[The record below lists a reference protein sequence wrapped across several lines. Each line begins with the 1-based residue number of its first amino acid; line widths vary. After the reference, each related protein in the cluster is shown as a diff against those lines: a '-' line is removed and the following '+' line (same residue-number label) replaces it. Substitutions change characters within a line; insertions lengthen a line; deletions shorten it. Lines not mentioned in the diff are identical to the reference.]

1 MNRLIMK
8 RMEPNNRRGFLRKMS
23 LGALSTLLGADIVF
37 SKSMPAGYLPVI
49 FQDKDLGDVLGKDRE
64 MMVLNKQ
71 PWNIESPAHLLD
83 DKVTPVSKM
92 FVRNNGLMPE
102 NISVKDWTLEIGGE
116 SVFERKTYTLEQL
129 KSKFPLHTYQLVL
142 ECGGNGRKEFFPP
155 TEGNQWD
162 VGAVSCAEWTGIRL
176 RDLLEDIGI
185 KENAVYIGYHGVDG
199 HISRDPEK
207 EAISRGIPIAKAME
221 DETILAFQMNGEDI
235 PLVHGY
241 PLRLIA
247 SGFPASVSGKW
258 LKGLSIR
265 DKVHD
270 GAKMESPSYRI
281 PRDPV
286 EPGATVAPEDMYI
299 IESMPVKSIITYP
312 KSGALLHKSKLSI
325 RGHAWAGH
333 LSVKA
338 VSYSID
344 FGATWNVCRLQKP
357 VNKFA
362 WQHFEAEV
370 SFPQKGYFEIWAMAT
385 DSEGISQPMLSPG
398 WNPKGYLN
406 NACHR
411 IAVKVV

>member
-1 MNRLIMK
+1 MSPVVMIQK
-8 RMEPNNRRGFLRKMS
+8 EPDNRRGFLKKIS
-23 LGALSTLLGADIVF
+23 LGTLSALLGADIVF
-37 SKSMPAGYLPVI
+37 SETMPVGYLPLVL
-49 FQDKDLGDVLGKDRE
+49 QDKDPGDVFGKDKE

-83 DKVTPVSKM
+83 DKVTPDSKM
-92 FVRNNGLMPE
+92 FVRNNGLVPE
-102 NISVKDWTLEIGGE
+102 NISAKDWILEIGGE
-116 SVFERKTYTLEQL
+116 SVYEDKVYTLDHL
-129 KSKFPLHTYQLVL
+129 KSKFPIHSYQVVL

-155 TEGNQWD
+155 TEGNQWE

-176 RDLLEDIGI
+176 GDLLKDIGV
-185 KENAVYIGYHGVDG
+185 KDNAVYIGYHGADG
-199 HISRDPEK
+199 HISRDPGK

-235 PLVHGY
+235 PLAHGY

-281 PRDPV
+281 PCDPV
-286 EPGATVAPEDMYI
+286 EPGAIVAPEDMCI
-299 IESMPVKSIITYP
+299 IESMPVKSLITYP
-312 KSGALLHKSKLSI
+312 KSGALLRKPKLSI

-333 LSVKA
+333 LSVNM

-344 FGATWNVCRLQKP
+344 FGATWIACRLQKP

-362 WQHFEAEV
+362 WQHFEAEI
-370 SFPQKGYFEIWAMAT
+370 SFPQKGYFEVWAMAT
-385 DSEGISQPMLSPG
+385 DSEGVSQPMLSPG

>member
-1 MNRLIMK
+1 MMK
-8 RMEPNNRRGFLRKMS
+8 QDKPDNRRGFLRKMS
-23 LGALSTLLGADIVF
+23 IGTLSALLGADIVF
-37 SKSMPAGYLPVI
+37 SETMPGGYLPVV
-49 FQDKDLGDVLGKDRE
+49 FQDKNPTDLFGKDKE
-64 MMVLNKQ
+64 MIVLNEQ

-83 DKVTPVSKM
+83 DKVTPASKM
-92 FVRNNGLMPE
+92 FVRNNGLVPE
-102 NISVKDWTLEIGGE
+102 NISVEDWTLEIGGE
-116 SVFERKTYTLEQL
+116 SVYQNKIYTLDQL
-129 KSKFPLHTYQLVL
+129 KSKFSKHTYQLVL

-155 TEGNQWD
+155 TEGNQWE

-176 RDLLEDIGI
+176 RDLLEDVGI
-185 KENAVYIGYHGVDG
+185 KENAVYIGYHGADR

-207 EAISRGIPIAKAME
+207 EAISRGVPIAKAME

-235 PLVHGY
+235 PLAHGY

-258 LKGLSIR
+258 VKGLSIR
-265 DKVHD
+265 DKIHD

-281 PRDPV
+281 PREPV
-286 EPGATVAPEDMYI
+286 EPGAVVAAEDMRI
-299 IESMPVKSIITYP
+299 IESMPVKSLITYP
-312 KSGALLHKSKLSI
+312 KSGALLRKPQLSI

-333 LSVKA
+333 LSVSA

-344 FGATWNVCRLQKP
+344 FGATWKACRLQKP

-362 WQHFEAEV
+362 WQHFDAEI
-370 SFPQKGYFEIWAMAT
+370 SFPQKGYFEVWANAT
-385 DSEGISQPMLSPG
+385 DSEGVSQPMLSPG